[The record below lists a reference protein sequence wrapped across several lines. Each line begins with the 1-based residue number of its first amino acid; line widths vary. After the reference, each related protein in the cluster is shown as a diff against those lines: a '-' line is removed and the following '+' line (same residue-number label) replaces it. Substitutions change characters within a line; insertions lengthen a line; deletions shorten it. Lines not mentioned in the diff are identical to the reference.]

1 MILMTKPSPATKG
14 KRIAKCTFCDKSQEY
29 VKKLVSGPGKSFI
42 CNECVDLFAHM
53 LEDIDTD
60 IQVAGK
66 HAIPTPME
74 IHQDLNEFVIG
85 QEDAKKTLAVAAYN
99 HYKRITLLQEG
110 SKTKV
115 QKSNIL
121 ILGPSGTGKTHLA
134 QTMAKLLKVP
144 FAIADATTLTEAG
157 YVGEDVE
164 SVLHKLLLA
173 ADFDIEQAQRGIVF
187 IDEIDKISR
196 STGGTSNR
204 KDVGGESVQQAL
216 LKMIEGTAASVP
228 RDGGHKRSETNLIT
242 IDTTNIL
249 FICGGAFDGINKII
263 DQRLNKK
270 AIGFGA
276 TLNSTAD
283 NVDIAGQVDTEDLQK
298 YGLIPE
304 IIGRLPIIVS
314 LSPLGEGDLVS
325 ILTEPKDAIIEQY
338 KHLLEIDGVTLEF
351 TDDAITA
358 IAKQAI
364 ARKTGAR
371 GLRTIIEG
379 FMKDIMYE
387 IPSKKRINKIIITKE
402 TVTDKKS
409 PKISYKR
416 RG

>member
-1 MILMTKPSPATKG
+1 
-14 KRIAKCTFCDKSQEY
+14 
-29 VKKLVSGPGKSFI
+29 
-42 CNECVDLFAHM
+42 
-53 LEDIDTD
+53 
-60 IQVAGK
+60 
-66 HAIPTPME
+66 
-74 IHQDLNEFVIG
+74 
-85 QEDAKKTLAVAAYN
+85 
-99 HYKRITLLQEG
+99 
-110 SKTKV
+110 
-115 QKSNIL
+115 
-121 ILGPSGTGKTHLA
+121 
-134 QTMAKLLKVP
+134 
-144 FAIADATTLTEAG
+144 
-157 YVGEDVE
+157 
-164 SVLHKLLLA
+164 
-173 ADFDIEQAQRGIVF
+173 
-187 IDEIDKISR
+187 
-196 STGGTSNR
+196 
-204 KDVGGESVQQAL
+204 
-216 LKMIEGTAASVP
+216 MIEGTAASVP